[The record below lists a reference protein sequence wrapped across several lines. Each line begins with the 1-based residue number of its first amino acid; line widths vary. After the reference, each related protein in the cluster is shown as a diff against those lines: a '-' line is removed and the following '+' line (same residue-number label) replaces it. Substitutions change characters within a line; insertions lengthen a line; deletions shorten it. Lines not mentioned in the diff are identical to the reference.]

1 VGLIIF
7 MLIYKIP
14 SFTHWRTCVHI
25 IFAHLD
31 KRRKEMLRVL
41 LTVMC
46 LLKLS
51 LNLKLLLLTFN
62 LFVILKVISQLR

>member
-31 KRRKEMLRVL
+31 KRKKRNVKGSPNCDVSFKIIIEFEII
-41 LTVMC
+41 
-46 LLKLS
+46 
-51 LNLKLLLLTFN
+51 NIDF
-62 LFVILKVISQLR
+62 